1 MRHLRLKPLLRS
13 GDICHVA
20 ISQIADSDP
29 PGLHSHDFLEIF
41 LILEGEGWHFINGK
55 KISLGKGDFVFIR
68 APDRHGFLACPGVRM
83 RLLNVAFLSSWFR
96 HFRFLLPRQAARWM
110 QGAMPPTIR
119 LPAGAREA
127 LERRGLDLLLDEAPR
142 HRELAQFCLEAFGF
156 LERRRKKNIFA
167 PDWLALSVAA
177 MDEPEN
183 LRKTIAYFQRRAGR
197 SPEHFARLCRLHFGV
212 SPTELLNQA
221 RIRGAKRKLLESDAK
236 VIDIGYDCGFENLG
250 YFHRTFLRLS
260 GFTPRH
266 WRLKN
271 SALTVPR

>member
-1 MRHLRLKPLLRS
+1 M
-13 GDICHVA
+13 
-20 ISQIADSDP
+20 
-29 PGLHSHDFLEIF
+29 E
-41 LILEGEGWHFINGK
+41 K
-55 KISLGKGDFVFIR
+55 KFRLGKEISFSSARPIATASWLAR
-68 APDRHGFLACPGVRM
+68 A
-83 RLLNVAFLSSWFR
+83 
-96 HFRFLLPRQAARWM
+96 FLLPRQAARWM

-250 YFHRTFLRLS
+250 YFHRTFLRLA